1 MSTYF
6 HTEYRKFLV
15 NPKSAK
21 VAANVSLFY
30 VASTTKFQ
38 GSDSVITHLSRQSGI
53 VKKKSEQ
60 IINAIESSDS
70 LVLDIET
77 TLEFLEGGGA
87 YLPSFDDNFLAD
99 RVVTIPTLHIVHWNA
114 EQEIQQVRIY
124 WDQGSL
130 LKEVEA
136 IGARSRGWPIRA
148 GQEQTRLLRS
158 AVAAKSA
165 IAPELP
171 LQNGTKEP
179 AARPGSPG
187 KRHIKD
193 PYAADSLYDL
203 LSPNKADAKNESAA
217 PRPRSS
223 SPGKKHTRDPYAAES
238 LTELLS
244 PSKASPEPVRPYAPS
259 AVKPPTRDL
268 SDLLID
274 DEAPDTPSKP
284 ERMVAPKAGA
294 GKPQVNRIFSHED
307 NLDQDR
313 AAYKSNPKRF
323 KHFQIG
329 DDDSQAGGNLD
340 QDRAAYKSNPKRFNH
355 FEIGDDDSEAG
366 GNLHHDR
373 AAYKSNPHR
382 FNHFQIGDDDSQA
395 GGNLDQD
402 RAAYKSNPKRF
413 NHFEIGDDD
422 SEAGGNLHHDRA
434 AYKSNPHRFNHF
446 QIGDDDT
453 DPTTPKKSSAPL
465 TEQARNFGFSDTAEA
480 DTPPARNHVF
490 KPRRDADVHFEMNDE
505 EQDEDPHPFSVTGSS
520 ANRRKNFDSHWDM
533 NGEPADSTGV
543 ETENKPIP
551 SDRLKAIK
559 MMESHWD
566 PYGPESPGP
575 RPTMTALHNPLRHN
589 QPSWG
594 FGDE

>member
-6 HTEYRKFLV
+6 HTEYRKFLA
-15 NPKSAK
+15 NPRSAK
-21 VAANVSLFY
+21 VAANVSLLY
-30 VASTTKFQ
+30 VASTTKFE
-38 GSDSVITHLSRQSGI
+38 GSDSVLTHLSRQSGI

-130 LKEVEA
+130 LKEVEV
-136 IGARSRGWPIRA
+136 IGARSRSWPIRA
-148 GQEQTRLLRS
+148 AQEQTRLLRS
-158 AVAAKSA
+158 AAAAKSA
-165 IAPELP
+165 TAPELP

-187 KRHIKD
+187 KRRIKD

-203 LSPNKADAKNESAA
+203 LSPNKADAENEIVA

-268 SDLLID
+268 SDLFID
-274 DEAPDTPSKP
+274 DEAPATPSKP
-284 ERMVAPKAGA
+284 KRVIAPKAGA
-294 GKPQVNRIFSHED
+294 GKTQVNRIFSQGDNLDQDRAPYKSNPKRFTHFELGADNSDLEEKNVGTPKSGAGKAQVNRIFSQED

-313 AAYKSNPKRF
+313 AAYKSNPNRF
-323 KHFQIG
+323 NHFEFG
-329 DDDSQAGGNLD
+329 ADDSEAGGNLD
-340 QDRAAYKSNPKRFNH
+340 QDRAAYKSNPHRFSH
-355 FEIGDDDSEAG
+355 FQIGDDDFEAG
-366 GNLHHDR
+366 GNLDKDR

-382 FNHFQIGDDDSQA
+382 FNHFQIGDD
-395 GGNLDQD
+395 
-402 RAAYKSNPKRF
+402 
-413 NHFEIGDDD
+413 E
-422 SEAGGNLHHDRA
+422 
-434 AYKSNPHRFNHF
+434 
-446 QIGDDDT
+446 T
-453 DPTTPKKSSAPL
+453 DPATPKKSSAL
-465 TEQARNFGFSDTAEA
+465 SEQARNFGYSDSAEA

-505 EQDEDPHPFSVTGSS
+505 KKDEEPRPFAAVGSN
-520 ANRRKNFDSHWDM
+520 ANRRKDFDSHWDM
-533 NGEPADSTGV
+533 NDEENGV

-551 SDRLKAIK
+551 SDRMKAIK

-566 PYGPESPGP
+566 PYDPESPGP

>member
-6 HTEYRKFLV
+6 HTEYRKFLA
-15 NPKSAK
+15 NPRSAK
-21 VAANVSLFY
+21 VATNVSLLY
-30 VASTTKFQ
+30 VASTTKFE
-38 GSDSVITHLSRQSGI
+38 GSDSVLTHLSRQSGI

-130 LKEVEA
+130 LKEVEV
-136 IGARSRGWPIRA
+136 IGARSRSWPIRA
-148 GQEQTRLLRS
+148 AQEQTRLLRS
-158 AVAAKSA
+158 AAAAKSA
-165 IAPELP
+165 TAPELP

-187 KRHIKD
+187 KRRIKD

-203 LSPNKADAKNESAA
+203 LSPNKADAENESVA
-217 PRPRSS
+217 P
-223 SPGKKHTRDPYAAES
+223 HPYAAES

-268 SDLLID
+268 SDLFID
-274 DEAPDTPSKP
+274 DEAPATPSKP
-284 ERMVAPKAGA
+284 ERVIAPKAGTGKAQVNRIFSQEDSLDQDRAPYKSNPKRFNHFELGADNSELEEKDVGTPKSGA
-294 GKPQVNRIFSHED
+294 GKPQVNRIFSQED

-313 AAYKSNPKRF
+313 AAYKSNPHRF
-323 KHFQIG
+323 SHFQ
-329 DDDSQAGGNLD
+329 
-340 QDRAAYKSNPKRFNH
+340 
-355 FEIGDDDSEAG
+355 IGDDDSEAG
-366 GNLHHDR
+366 GNLDKDRAAYKSNPHRFSHFQIGDDDSEAGGNLDKDR

-382 FNHFQIGDDDSQA
+382 FNHFQIGDD
-395 GGNLDQD
+395 
-402 RAAYKSNPKRF
+402 
-413 NHFEIGDDD
+413 E
-422 SEAGGNLHHDRA
+422 
-434 AYKSNPHRFNHF
+434 
-446 QIGDDDT
+446 T
-453 DPTTPKKSSAPL
+453 DPATPKKSSAPL
-465 TEQARNFGFSDTAEA
+465 SEQARNFGYSDTAEV

-505 EQDEDPHPFSVTGSS
+505 KQDEEPRPFAVVGSN
-520 ANRRKNFDSHWDM
+520 ANRRKDFDPHWEM
-533 NGEPADSTGV
+533 NDEENGI

-551 SDRLKAIK
+551 SDRMKAIK

-566 PYGPESPGP
+566 PYDPESPGP
-575 RPTMTALHNPLRHN
+575 RPTMTALHNPLLHN